1 MNRAL
6 RSLFPKSAGVVA
18 GLMVVSGHILLLSL
32 LTSCMRGSGYRKDRD
47 FYEDAQGGYYQDR
60 DESSAKSEALE
71 RLKGPKKKVLLLS
84 FWNDTPVGDES
95 LGAFVASEL
104 KREFSIGGRI
114 LFPEDALVNTV
125 TKDFVDGDRVQV
137 SQLVREGRKFGVSAV
152 ILGRISKIQF
162 RQNREEVGILRSAE
176 SSVVADL
183 EMKVFDVATGREVG
197 TYPRT
202 AAASNSTRIMIDE
215 DAMTS
220 KAAREELAKQAL
232 YAASQKLIPDAVL
245 ALEKMEWQGRI
256 AKIAG
261 NKVYINAGKASGI
274 LAGDILKVLSTGED
288 IIDPVTKSFLGHSE
302 GFLKGT
308 LEVSDF
314 IGTDSAM
321 ATIHT
326 GGNFQEGDVVR
337 LY

>member
-1 MNRAL
+1 MNFNSKLIRLGSWVLVSLAVVGCV
-6 RSLFPKSAGVVA
+6 RS
-18 GLMVVSGHILLLSL
+18 
-32 LTSCMRGSGYRKDRD
+32 GSYRKDRE
-47 FYEDAQGGYYQDR
+47 FYEETPSGYYKDG
-60 DESSAKSEALE
+60 EETPNKSQTLE
-71 RLKGPKKKVLLLS
+71 RLKGPKKKVLILS
-84 FWNDTPVGDES
+84 FWNDTPVGDET
-95 LGAFVASEL
+95 LGGFAASEL
-104 KREFSIGGRI
+104 KREFSLGSRI
-114 LFPEDALVNTV
+114 LFPEDQLVNTV

-137 SQLVREGRKFGVSAV
+137 TQLVREGRKFGVSAV
-152 ILGRISKIQF
+152 ILGRISKINF
-162 RQNREEVGILRSAE
+162 RQNREEVGILRQAE
-176 SSVVADL
+176 SSVVVDL

-197 TYPRT
+197 TYPRSG
-202 AAASNSTRIMIDE
+202 AAANSTRILIDD
-215 DAMTS
+215 DAATS
-220 KAAREELAKQAL
+220 KASREELAREAIYQAT
-232 YAASQKLIPDAVL
+232 QKLIPDALL

-261 NKVYINAGKASGI
+261 SKVYINAGRASGI
-274 LAGDILKVLSTGED
+274 LAGDILKVLSTGEE
-288 IIDPVTKSFLGHSE
+288 IIDPVTKTFLGHSE

>member
-1 MNRAL
+1 MDL
-6 RSLFPKSAGVVA
+6 T
-18 GLMVVSGHILLLSL
+18 LLLL
-32 LTSCMRGSGYRKDRD
+32 VVTGCVRAGNYRKDRD
-47 FYEDAQGGYYQDR
+47 FYEDSPGGYYQEGD
-60 DESSAKSEALE
+60 DGSVKSQALE
-71 RLKGPKKKVLLLS
+71 RLRGPKKKVLVLS
-84 FWNDTPVGDES
+84 FWNDTQIGDEE
-95 LGAFVASEL
+95 LGSFVASEL
-104 KREFSIGGRI
+104 KREFAIGGKI
-114 LFPEDALVNTV
+114 LFPEDQLVNTV

-137 SQLVREGRKFGVSAV
+137 AQLVREGRKFGVSAV

-162 RQNREEVGILRSAE
+162 RQNREEVGILRQAE
-176 SSVVADL
+176 SSVAVDI

-197 TYPRT
+197 TYPRSA
-202 AAASNSTRIMIDE
+202 AAASSTRILIDD
-215 DAMTS
+215 DAINN
-220 KAAREELAKQAL
+220 KAAREELAKEAL
-232 YAASQKLIPDAVL
+232 YKASQKLIPDAVL

-256 AKIAG
+256 AKIVG

-274 LAGDILKVLSTGED
+274 LAGDILKVLSTGEE
-288 IIDPVTKSFLGHSE
+288 IIDPVTKTFLGHSE

-321 ATIHT
+321 ATVHT